1 MTNKLKFWLIAGLLS
16 ASTQIMANKAVNAN
30 GLSAEQVFQV
40 LASEIGLQR
49 GEAGIAYQTYMG
61 MARNSRDGRLAQR
74 AMEIA
79 IAANSPNLALD
90 AVRLWDELDPKE
102 AKNILSTLLMIN
114 QRWSESIAPAQIQ
127 LKNIK
132 SISEKEKLINSWRP
146 LIARSQDEDAGLIA
160 FYEITRNSIQQINN
174 EDILYFFS
182 LAAEKA
188 KQFNEMEQTLKR
200 LIKKNPN
207 NHSAL
212 NALGYS
218 YADRGI
224 KLNEAVVLLEKA
236 QKLAP
241 NDMLILD
248 SVAWANYKLGKK
260 ELAIQQLQQAFT
272 SQPEAEI
279 GAHLGEVLW
288 ASSNKE
294 AADIAWRKAESI
306 DANNKTLKETL
317 ERLWPTRVPSPK
329 IIGNQQLWD
338 GRFGVRVTG
347 QKSTEG
353 GSGGFTLSHDGQT
366 DILDLRNP
374 LGSPLAKITIT
385 ASGAKLE
392 NGDKVFEAHD
402 ADALLQNYLG
412 LPLPARGL
420 SYWLNGQARTGSS
433 ARIERDQLQRTIQ
446 MIQDGWLMKF
456 FWNEKN
462 QLEKMDLERQTSDGP
477 IVIKLIFEP
486 VDN

>member
-1 MTNKLKFWLIAGLLS
+1 MTNKLKFWLITVLLS
-16 ASTQIMANKAVNAN
+16 VSTPIMANKAGDAN

-49 GEAGIAYQTYMG
+49 GEAGIAYQTYIG
-61 MARNSRDGRLAQR
+61 LARNTRDGRLAQR

-79 IAANSPNLALD
+79 IAANSPNLALE
-90 AVRLWDELDPKE
+90 AARLWDELDPNE
-102 AKNILSTLLMIN
+102 AKKIFSTLLMIN
-114 QRWSESIAPAQIQ
+114 QRWSESIAPAQAQ
-127 LKNIK
+127 LKNTK
-132 SISEKEKLINSWRP
+132 SLSEKEKLINSWRP

-160 FYEITRNSIQQINN
+160 FYEITRTTIQQINN
-174 EDILYFFS
+174 EDILYLFS
-182 LAAEKA
+182 LAAEKS

-224 KLNEAVVLLEKA
+224 KLNEAAVLLEKA

-241 NDMLILD
+241 KDMLILD

-260 ELAIQQLQQAFT
+260 ELAIEQLQQAFG

-288 ASSNKE
+288 VSSNKE

-317 ERLWPTRVPSPK
+317 ERLWPLRVPSPK
-329 IIGNQQLWD
+329 IVGNQQLWD
-338 GRFGVRVTG
+338 GRFGVKITG
-347 QKSTEG
+347 QKSTNG

-366 DILDLRNP
+366 DILDIRNP
-374 LGSPLAKITIT
+374 LGGSLAKITIT

-392 NGDKVFEAHD
+392 DGDKVFEAHD
-402 ADALLQNYLG
+402 ADSLLQNYLG

-420 SYWLNGQARTGSS
+420 SYWLNGQARIGSS
-433 ARIERDQLQRTIQ
+433 AKIERDPANRTIK
-446 MIQDGWLMKF
+446 MIQDGWLMNF
-456 FWNEKN
+456 SWNEKN

-477 IVIKLIFEP
+477 IVIKLLFEP

>member
-1 MTNKLKFWLIAGLLS
+1 MTNKLKFWLVTLALS
-16 ASTQIMANKAVNAN
+16 VSTPIMANKAGDAI
-30 GLSAEQVFQV
+30 GLSAEQVFQI

-49 GEAGIAYQTYMG
+49 GEAGIAYQTYIG

-90 AVRLWDELDPKE
+90 AARLWDELEPKE
-102 AKNILSTLLMIN
+102 AKKIFGTLLMIN
-114 QRWSESIAPAQIQ
+114 QRWSESVAPAQVQ
-127 LKNIK
+127 LKNTK
-132 SISEKEKLINSWRP
+132 SLSEKEKLINSWRP

-160 FYEITRNSIQQINN
+160 FYEITRTTIHLINN

-182 LAAEKA
+182 LAAEKS

-241 NDMLILD
+241 KDMLILD

-260 ELAIQQLQQAFT
+260 ELAVEQLQQAFAL
-272 SQPEAEI
+272 QPEAEI

-317 ERLWPTRVPSPK
+317 ERLWPKRVPSSK
-329 IIGNQQLWD
+329 MIGNQQLWD
-338 GRFGVRVTG
+338 GRFGVKVTG

-353 GSGGFTLSHDGQT
+353 GSGGFSLSHDGHT
-366 DILDLRNP
+366 DILDIRNP
-374 LGSPLAKITIT
+374 LGGALAKITIT

-392 NGDKVFEAHD
+392 DGDKVFEAHD

-420 SYWLNGQARTGSS
+420 SYWLNGRARIGSS
-433 ARIERDQLQRTIQ
+433 AKIERDPANRAIK
-446 MIQDGWLMKF
+446 MIQDGWLMSF
-456 FWNEKN
+456 SWNEKH
-462 QLEKMDLERQTSDGP
+462 QLEKMDLERQSSDGP
-477 IVIKLIFEP
+477 IVIKLLFEP

>member
-1 MTNKLKFWLIAGLLS
+1 MTNKLNFFLFSVLLA
-16 ASTQIMANKAVNAN
+16 ASTPSLANKAGNDN
-30 GLSAEQVFQV
+30 NLSAEQVFQI

-49 GEAGIAYQTYMG
+49 GEASIAYQTYIG

-79 IAANSPNLALD
+79 IAANSPDLALD
-90 AVRLWDELDPKE
+90 AARLWDEIDPKE
-102 AKNILSTLLMIN
+102 AKNIFGTLLMIN
-114 QRWSESIAPAQIQ
+114 QRWSESVAPSQIQ
-127 LKNIK
+127 LKNTK
-132 SISEKEKLINSWRP
+132 TLSEKEKLINSWRP
-146 LIARSQDEDAGLIA
+146 LIARSKDEDAGLIA
-160 FYEITRNSIQQINN
+160 FYEITRASIQQINN

-288 ASSNKE
+288 VSSNKD
-294 AADIAWRKAESI
+294 AADIAWRKAESV

-317 ERLWPTRVPSPK
+317 NRLWPLRTPSAK

-338 GRFGVRVTG
+338 GRFGVKVTG
-347 QKSTEG
+347 QKSNEG

-374 LGSPLAKITIT
+374 LGGSLAKITIT
-385 ASGAKLE
+385 ASSAKLE
-392 NGDKVFEAHD
+392 DGDKVFEAHD

-420 SYWLNGQARTGSS
+420 SFWLSGQARAGSS
-433 ARIERDQLQRTIQ
+433 AKIERDKFHRTIR
-446 MIQDGWLMKF
+446 MTQDGWLMNF
-456 FWNEKN
+456 SWNEKH
-462 QLEKMDLERQTSDGP
+462 QLEKMDLERQTTKGP
-477 IVIKLIFEP
+477 IVIKLLFEP
-486 VDN
+486 VEN